1 MESSAWRTRIADA
14 LWLVAWGVLS
24 SAWCVTAAGE
34 LGATF
39 DEPLYLTRGL
49 EGWRTGSHAGL
60 IRVGTMPLPIDVQTL
75 PLYLRER
82 ASGTKFDTAADCDT
96 LLRWARAGTLPF
108 WWLLLLY
115 GLLAGR
121 QIGGPWGG
129 RLAVTLLACEPSL
142 LAHAALAT
150 TDIAVSAAVLAL
162 VYHFR
167 TGRERGWCL
176 RVLVPSAWLAAAILS
191 KASGL
196 VFGSICL
203 LAVECERQLRQVRER
218 GEGWPALWRTFGPF
232 RRDAAQV
239 VGLGLLLTFTYCGS
253 DWQPEPSFVAWAH
266 QLPEGRSASVVVWLA
281 DHLRIFSN
289 AGEGIIRQ
297 VRHNVR
303 GHGVFLLG
311 EVHPRALW
319 YYFPVAL
326 SIKLTLP
333 LLLLPPLLA
342 AVRPSALRNW
352 ACAAAGALLLF
363 SLTCRVQIGIR
374 LMLPL
379 VALAVAGLAG
389 AAANACRWPAAADEK
404 ARRGRFV
411 SFSPSLLLCS
421 ALPFV
426 LGASVLW
433 AGVSAA
439 LVWPRGL
446 CYTNEAWG
454 GTERGYLRL
463 SDSNY
468 DWGQGV
474 KELALWQKDH
484 GNGPLD
490 VWYFGSDPAVLRP
503 PLHYVALHAP
513 PPGSPVLDV
522 REQVR
527 GHRLAVSTTLL
538 YGMPCD
544 TEEYRQA
551 SGFLRGC
558 TPMARTSTFLI
569 YDFSEPCAAAAP

>member
-1 MESSAWRTRIADA
+1 MESSAWRAKIGDT
-14 LWLVAWGVLS
+14 LWLLAWGVLS
-24 SAWCVTAAGE
+24 SVWCVTAAGE

-49 EGWRTGSHAGL
+49 EGWRSGSHAGL

-75 PLYLRER
+75 PLHLYER
-82 ASGTKFDTAADCDT
+82 VSGTRLDPVTDCDA
-96 LLRWARAGTLPF
+96 LLRWARAGALPF

-121 QIGGPWGG
+121 YIGGSWGG
-129 RLAVTLLACEPSL
+129 RLAVALLACEPSL

-162 VYHFR
+162 VFHFR
-167 TGRERGWCL
+167 AGRERSWWL
-176 RVLVPSAWLAAAILS
+176 RVLVPSLWLSVAILA

-196 VFGSICL
+196 VFGSIAL
-203 LAVECERQLRQVRER
+203 LAVECERQLRQGSEAGGER
-218 GEGWPALWRTFGPF
+218 SLWRRFASF
-232 RRDAAQV
+232 RRDAAQII
-239 VGLGLLLTFTYCGS
+239 GLGLLLTFIYCGS

-266 QLPEGRSASVVVWLA
+266 QLPPGRSASVMVWLA

-311 EVHPRALW
+311 EIHPRALW

-333 LLLLPPLLA
+333 LLLLPLVLA
-342 AVRPSALRNW
+342 AVRLSALRNW
-352 ACAAAGALLLF
+352 ACAAAAALLLF

-374 LMLPL
+374 LVLPL
-379 VALAVAGLAG
+379 VVLAIVGLAG
-389 AAANACRWPAAADEK
+389 AAANACRAPRPYLASW
-404 ARRGRFV
+404 
-411 SFSPSLLLCS
+411 
-421 ALPFV
+421 LPV
-426 LGASVLW
+426 LLGASVAWIAL
-433 AGVSAA
+433 SAI

-446 CYTNEAWG
+446 CYTNELWG
-454 GTERGYLRL
+454 GTTRGYKRL

-468 DWGQGV
+468 DWGQGI
-474 KELALWQKDH
+474 KELAQWQQEH
-484 GNGPLD
+484 GSGPID
-490 VWYFGSDPAVLRP
+490 VWYFGSDPAALRP
-503 PLHYVALHAP
+503 PFHCVSLHAS
-513 PPGSPVLDV
+513 PPGTLVRDV

-538 YGMPCD
+538 YGSSPCNTD
-544 TEEYRQA
+544 EYRQA
-551 SGFLRGC
+551 TEFLRGC
-558 TPMARTSTFLI
+558 RPVARTSTFFI
-569 YDFSEPCAAAAP
+569 YDFTEPRTVASP